1 MRWGSFSCAFIDITA
16 DIACQL
22 KVDYL
27 IDLIIYQC
35 ICPSPVMR
43 LCNPVAVRASDTAR
57 RRFVISK
64 DQIAEPGGITKVAGP
79 FRRR

>member
-1 MRWGSFSCAFIDITA
+1 MHLSKPGDEIVR
-16 DIACQL
+16 
-22 KVDYL
+22 
-27 IDLIIYQC
+27 
-35 ICPSPVMR
+35 
-43 LCNPVAVRASDTAR
+43 PVAVRASDTAR